1 MGYQDSEKRSLPWWR
16 RPVTLFVLIISLIV
30 IPWAWVLLLVLLPV
44 LLLQGGNRGQQKLT
58 AETSDVNEESQASVV
73 RQESSTSPP
82 PIAAPIAPVENP
94 PKVEE
99 HSEPAPRLEGEALV
113 AKIKSVP
120 GLSKADIVRA
130 CGYVS
135 RKENGSERLDFL
147 AFYEA
152 LLEAKGLQAGSRES
166 AAMPNPRSIKKRIK
180 GNESFQVL
188 VANEGSVLLT
198 RGCARQLDLQPGDK
212 FRVRLESGAIIL
224 DPVDADEDNEVEHPY
239 LASHR
244 MYWHAT
250 VDDENNIWIPADSLS
265 DIGLTPG
272 QRLLAELGPAT
283 IALEPIQRTRA
294 AASQSE

>member
-1 MGYQDSEKRSLPWWR
+1 MGYQDSKKRSLPWWR
-16 RPVTLFVLIISLIV
+16 RPVILLVLGTGLIV
-30 IPWAWVLLLVLLPV
+30 IPWAWVLLFALLPV
-44 LLLQGGNRGQQKLT
+44 LLVQAGNRGRQKLI
-58 AETSDVNEESQASVV
+58 ADASDVNEESQASLV

-82 PIAAPIAPVENP
+82 PIAPVENP

-99 HSEPAPRLEGEALV
+99 RSEPAPRLEGAALV
-113 AKIKSVP
+113 AKIKSVS

-135 RKENGSERLDFL
+135 RKKNGSERLDFL

-212 FRVRLESGAIIL
+212 FRVRLKSGAIIL
-224 DPVDADEDNEVEHPY
+224 DPVDLDEDAEVEQPC

-244 MYWHAT
+244 MHWHAT
-250 VDDENNIWIPADSLS
+250 VDNENNILIPTDSLRE
-265 DIGLTPG
+265 IGLIPG
-272 QRLLAELGPAT
+272 QKLLAELGPAT
-283 IALEPIQRTRA
+283 IALEPVQRSRP
-294 AASQSE
+294 AAS